1 MFMLF
6 KCIFL
11 ELFKQQEMYI
21 MVQVI
26 GEFNV
31 SIIISIMYNI
41 LSAMKSAHHWNCNL
55 WVPADHSKCSLPT
68 KNLQMMHNIITAYTN
83 KWTDIF
89 GLW

>member
-31 SIIISIMYNI
+31 SIIISIIN
-41 LSAMKSAHHWNCNL
+41 HWNCNL